1 MVKVKYTSEMKNK
14 NKRGS
19 LQSTFIS
26 TAMQLLPL
34 GLPEI
39 KKDLVSKHTFNL
51 YRVLEISKGLRGNY
65 QTTMISG
72 YGFRISSI

>member
-14 NKRGS
+14 NKRGI

-39 KKDLVSKHTFNL
+39 KKDLVRKHKFNL
-51 YRVLEISKGLRGNY
+51 I
-65 QTTMISG
+65 
-72 YGFRISSI
+72 